1 MPQQQP
7 TGHQTAGAPLRRRL
21 VLGWSLFFVFFL
33 AGLVAAFWVG
43 RAVPVLLDV
52 MAP

>member
-1 MPQQQP
+1 MSQQP
-7 TGHQTAGAPLRRRL
+7 LGQQTADVPLRPRL
-21 VLGWSLFFVFFL
+21 VLGWGLFFVFFF
-33 AGLVAAFWVG
+33 AGLGAALWVG